1 MSKHAK
7 NQIQEPLDEKLQEF
21 LAQVREMPRGGDL
34 EGLIEDNA
42 AELRLLLYEAA
53 ARQRQQSTADAPADF
68 PPSGL
73 PELPAGDEA
82 DR

>member
-1 MSKHAK
+1 MSKQTKPEVPEALE
-7 NQIQEPLDEKLQEF
+7 QRLQEF
-21 LAQVREMPRGGDL
+21 LAQVRTMPRGGDL

-42 AELRLLLYEAA
+42 AELKLLLYEVA
-53 ARQRQQSTADAPADF
+53 ARQRQQAAAAEPADF

-73 PELPAGDEA
+73 PPLSAGDAA

>member
-1 MSKHAK
+1 MSK
-7 NQIQEPLDEKLQEF
+7 QSEPEVPNPLEHKLQEF
-21 LAQVREMPRGGDL
+21 LVQVRTMPRGGDL

-42 AELRLLLYEAA
+42 AEMKLLLYEVA
-53 ARQRQQSTADAPADF
+53 ARQRQQAAAAEPADF

-73 PELPAGDEA
+73 PALPAGDEA

>member
-1 MSKHAK
+1 MSKQTK
-7 NQIQEPLDEKLQEF
+7 PEVPQPLEHKLQEF
-21 LAQVREMPRGGDL
+21 LTQVSTMPRGGDL

-42 AELRLLLYEAA
+42 AELKLLLYEVAA
-53 ARQRQQSTADAPADF
+53 CQRQQAAAAQPADF

-73 PELPAGDEA
+73 PELPARDEA